1 MRLLVARHGATQHN
15 LEARFTGQID
25 APLSELGLLQ
35 AKALADRLAPLRFD
49 AIVSS
54 DLIRARVTA
63 ECIARRHGEAVQ
75 YDSDLREI
83 HLGEWEGQSIAAVRL
98 ASPELSQRVECD
110 PTGETAP
117 PAGESWAHF
126 TQRIDEARARWA
138 HQFPDGYVLWVAHG
152 GVMSALLLRALRLDF
167 AQRMQFARGNT
178 SLLEIDYQPRGP
190 VILRVNDTAHLE
202 GMDSAT
208 EGERFQAL

>member
-15 LEARFTGQID
+15 IEGRFTGQID
-25 APLSELGLLQ
+25 APLSDLGIRQ
-35 AKALADRLAPLRFD
+35 AEALSDRLAPMRFD

-63 ECIARRHGEAVQ
+63 EHIARRHDATIYFDPE
-75 YDSDLREI
+75 LREI
-83 HLGEWEGQSIAAVRL
+83 HMGEWEGQSFAAVRL
-98 ASPELSQRVECD
+98 TTPDLIKRVKRD

-117 PAGESWAHF
+117 PAGETWAHF
-126 TQRIDEARARWA
+126 TQRIDNARMRWA
-138 HQFPDGYVLWVAHG
+138 DQFPEGNVLWVTHG

-167 AQRMQFARGNT
+167 PQRSQFARGNT
-178 SLLEIDYQPRGP
+178 SLLEIDYQPRDP
-190 VILRVNDTAHLE
+190 VILRMNDTAHLE
-202 GMDSAT
+202 GIVHET

>member
-25 APLSELGLLQ
+25 APLSDLGLLQ
-35 AKALADRLAPLRFD
+35 AEALADRLASLRFD
-49 AIVSS
+49 AIISS
-54 DLIRARVTA
+54 DLMRARVTA
-63 ECIARRHGEAVQ
+63 DRIARRHGASVQ
-75 YDSDLREI
+75 YDPALREI

-98 ASPELSQRVECD
+98 ASPDLSRRFECD

-126 TQRIDEARARWA
+126 VQRIDDAQTRWA
-138 HQFPDGYVLWVAHG
+138 HEFPEGRVLWVAHG

-167 AQRMQFARGNT
+167 TQRMQFARGNT

-190 VILRVNDTAHLE
+190 VILRMNDTAHLE
-202 GMDSAT
+202 GMDTAT

>member
-15 LEARFTGQID
+15 LEGRFTGQID
-25 APLSELGLLQ
+25 APLSDLGIRQ
-35 AKALADRLAPLRFD
+35 AEALSDRLATMRFD

-63 ECIARRHGEAVQ
+63 ERIACRHGATV
-75 YDSDLREI
+75 YFDPDLREI
-83 HLGEWEGQSIAAVRL
+83 HMGEWEGQSFAAVRM
-98 ASPELSQRVECD
+98 ATPELIQRIECD

-117 PAGESWAHF
+117 PAGETWAHF
-126 TQRIDEARARWA
+126 TQRIDNARVRWA
-138 HQFPDGYVLWVAHG
+138 DLFPEGNVLWVAHG
-152 GVMSALLLRALRLDF
+152 GVMSALLLRALRLNF
-167 AQRMQFARGNT
+167 AQRSQFARGNT

-190 VILRVNDTAHLE
+190 VILRMNDTAHLD
-202 GMDSAT
+202 GMVHET